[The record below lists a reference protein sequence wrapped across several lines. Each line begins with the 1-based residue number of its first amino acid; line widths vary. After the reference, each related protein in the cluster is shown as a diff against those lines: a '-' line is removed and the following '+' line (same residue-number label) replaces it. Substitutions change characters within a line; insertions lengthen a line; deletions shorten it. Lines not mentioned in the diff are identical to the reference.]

1 MRLSGL
7 LFFLLVLIISLPLLQ
22 GVFPYIDGKPL
33 SGAVTTAE
41 APEFSFNSWISGDF
55 QKQAEP
61 FLQQATGFYPD
72 LIRLNNQ
79 LDYSIFRLVHAKDVI
94 IGKENYLYELNY
106 IEDYTGQN
114 FTGSNAAE
122 AMLSTLRFLQDKLS
136 EQGTRLVMLFL
147 PGKASFYPEY
157 IPDELL
163 PEKMGI
169 SNYKYLSEGCK
180 RHGINHIDFNRWFIS
195 MKDTA
200 SWPLYPR
207 YGIHWSIY
215 GMGICADSLFRYVS
229 HTLGIRMNDFGWE
242 GLDITAD
249 LRDTDYD
256 MGEGLN
262 LIRKMKNIPGA
273 YPRFFHRQVENAVKP
288 DVLVIADSFF
298 WMMYGNGLTTPMF
311 GKHDFW
317 YYFEQSIV
325 ANRPIS
331 AFTDQ
336 EMKSEIESYDLII
349 LMSTEANLFKFPY
362 GFNDRLMRI
371 YGK

>member
-7 LFFLLVLIISLPLLQ
+7 LFCLLAVIISLPLIQ
-22 GVFPYIDGKPL
+22 GIFPYISSKPL
-33 SGAVTTAE
+33 AGAVNTAE
-41 APEFSFNSWISGDF
+41 APEFSFKSWVSRDF
-55 QKQAEP
+55 QRQAEP

-72 LIRLNNQ
+72 LVRLNNQ
-79 LDYSIFRLVHAKDVI
+79 LDYSIFNRVHAKDVI
-94 IGKENYLYELNY
+94 IGKDHYLYEQNY
-106 IEDYTGQN
+106 IADYTGRN
-114 FTGSNAAE
+114 FIGDTAAE
-122 AMLSTLRFLQDKLS
+122 ARLSALKFIQDSLS
-136 EQGTRLVMLFL
+136 EHGTGLLILFL

-163 PEKMGI
+163 KEKTGI

-180 RHGINHIDFNRWFIS
+180 RHGINYIDFNRYFLA

-215 GMGICADSLFRYVS
+215 GMGICTDSLFRYIS
-229 HTLGIRMNDFGWE
+229 HNLGIRMHDFGWD

-256 MGEGLN
+256 VGEGLN
-262 LIRKMKNIPGA
+262 LIWKMKNTPGA
-273 YPRFFHRQVENAVKP
+273 YPRFYHRQVENAVKP

-298 WMMYGNGLTTPMF
+298 WMIYGNGLTTPMF

-317 YYFEQSIV
+317 YYFEQSIA
-325 ANRPIS
+325 ANRPLS
-331 AFTDQ
+331 SYTDQ
-336 EMKSEIESYDLII
+336 ELKTETESYDLII
-349 LMSTEANLFKFPY
+349 LMSTEANLYKFPF
-362 GFNDRLMRI
+362 GFSDRLRPC
-371 YGK
+371 YP